1 MIREKN
7 GTAKARTWAERL
19 GRPVSA
25 FVRTRKGGAMFIG
38 GSLAMLSMASV
49 GGMMANYG
57 WREAQEEEID
67 AALRAGVSASAHFM
81 RGDLTTAEDQ
91 IKDRVADFMR
101 GLLGDV
107 SITKDDIVVDHDFL
121 TNRTTIKVEGNATYA
136 FKNLWAA
143 GRVDDPESLKGEQ
156 VIVEFDASQFEF
168 ALALDISSSMGRR
181 PAGWSVTR
189 LAALKDA
196 MGTIAQTVDAVTKT
210 NPGIVT
216 VSLVPYSNVVNV
228 ADTSGMSQ
236 TDAKERYVHMLTGAE
251 YSKQTSR
258 DTEGHWV
265 DTFHSY
271 GTGDDM
277 GPLASRSLPDFLS
290 VTDWD
295 LRQAETADVS
305 AQAPDVGT
313 WTTQGEDF
321 WNGCVMARWGAYW
334 DPNARPVIW
343 DPADRDNWPAR
354 ETVAGWEPGS
364 TSIHDLPLHLSDAL
378 PDASDPNTRFTAY
391 SWPDA
396 RIHGFAD
403 GSLSDVLHKTF
414 VPSYDP
420 TRLGYLLPTSENH
433 WHLRSSDR
441 GGSLL
446 CPEAFIVPLT
456 DDLATLQTANS
467 FDVVQ
472 LQSRTYWGQTFL
484 HLGIVWGLRTLSPL
498 WRDVWK
504 TTSVSGDA
512 LPRTPCL
519 AGGTT
524 QGCSQFVEKAIVIVS
539 DGTNAYASP
548 RRGRS
553 FGHFDPANAITS
565 NPNFDGGQCS
575 SFFRGASYADYRAAM
590 SAEDATT
597 FASHFDVDARGV
609 FTPTGLSAV
618 LDGFQAFHPVV
629 STLNPAILSDQL
641 RINAYRMGWEN
652 ALDDMTPWQL
662 FRGHDGN
669 SPTDATDAVDLLVD
683 PANAFGLRGRPVQN
697 GHYCRPHTP
706 FSAYGRSDEVVNVGD
721 GPPVADVAPFSVPTW
736 MLSSDTADLQTPV
749 TNRLNDWFREACSIA
764 GQRGVRIHA
773 IYIGGDTLPHE
784 LAAIALL
791 EECVDRGYGGNPV
804 VDEVHATPTAQ
815 QLKDTIEDIMDIK
828 RTLRFVGT

>member
-1 MIREKN
+1 MMVQDKN
-7 GTAKARTWAERL
+7 NFAKARLWGVRL
-19 GRPVSA
+19 ARLIVA
-25 FVRTRKGGAMFIG
+25 FARSRNGGAMFIG
-38 GSLAMLSMASV
+38 GSLAMLAMASV
-49 GGMMANYG
+49 GGLMSNYG

-81 RGDLTTAEDQ
+81 RGNLTTAEDQ
-91 IKDRVADFMR
+91 IKQRVADFMR

-107 SITKDDIVVDHDFL
+107 SIAKDDIVIEHDFS

-143 GRVDDPESLKGEQ
+143 GRTGDPESLTGEQ

-168 ALALDISSSMGRR
+168 ALALDISRSMGIK
-181 PAGWSVTR
+181 PPGWTVTR
-189 LAALKDA
+189 LDALKDA
-196 MGTIAQTVDAVTKT
+196 INTIAQTVDAVSKT

-236 TDAKERYVHMLTGAE
+236 TDAKERYVRMLSGAE
-251 YSKQTSR
+251 YSAQTSR

-277 GPLASRSLPDFLS
+277 GPLASRSLPDFLTA
-290 VTDWD
+290 TDWN
-295 LRQAETADVS
+295 LRQAEAADVS
-305 AQAPDVGT
+305 TQAPDVGT
-313 WTTQGEDF
+313 WNTRGEDF

-343 DPADRDNWPAR
+343 DPTDTDNWPAKK
-354 ETVAGWEPGS
+354 TMAGWEPGS
-364 TSIHDLPLHLSDAL
+364 TSIHDLPLHLSDAP
-378 PDASDPNTRFTAY
+378 PDANDPNTRFTAY

-396 RIHGFAD
+396 NVHGFAD
-403 GSLSDVLHKTF
+403 ASLDRVINRTL
-414 VPSYDP
+414 DP
-420 TRLGYLLPTSENH
+420 TYNPYFPDLPRSENH
-433 WHLRSSDR
+433 WHLRTPDR

-456 DDLATLQTANS
+456 DDLTTLQTANT

-472 LQSRTYWGQTFL
+472 LQSRTYFGQTFL

-504 TTSVSGDA
+504 TKSVSGDD

-519 AGGTT
+519 DGGTT
-524 QGCSQFVEKAIVIVS
+524 QGCSQSVEKAIVIVS
-539 DGTNAYASP
+539 DGANFFGDP

-553 FGHFDPANAITS
+553 FGYFDPANAITS
-565 NPNFDGGQCS
+565 NPNFDYGRCNS
-575 SFFRGASYADYRAAM
+575 VFRSTGFADYRAAM
-590 SAEDATT
+590 SAEDPTT
-597 FASHFDVDARGV
+597 FASNFDVDGTGA
-609 FTPTGLSAV
+609 FTPTGMSAV

-629 STLNPAILSDQL
+629 SALNPAIPTDRL
-641 RINAYRMGWEN
+641 RINTYRMVWEN
-652 ALDDMTPWQL
+652 ALKDMTPWQL
-662 FRGHDGN
+662 FRGYDDN
-669 SPTDATDAVDLLVD
+669 SPITATDAIDVLVD
-683 PANAFGLRGRPVQN
+683 PTNAFGFEGRPVQN
-697 GHYCRPHTP
+697 GHYCRPHAP
-706 FSAYGRSDEVVNVGD
+706 FSAYGRPDELVRVGD
-721 GPPVADVAPFSVPTW
+721 GPPVEDVAPFSVPTW
-736 MLSSDTADLQTPV
+736 LWSSPTADLQAPITD
-749 TNRLNDWFREACSIA
+749 RLDDWFREACDIA

-773 IYIGGDTLPHE
+773 IYIGGNTRPHE

-791 EECVDRGYGGNPV
+791 EECVDRGYGGNALE
-804 VDEVHATPTAQ
+804 DEVYAAPTANE
-815 QLKDTIEDIMDIK
+815 LKDAIEDIMDIK
-828 RTLRFVGT
+828 RTLRFIGP